1 MGVSFNI
8 MAVCAIFDPIIPAAP
23 TMTSFSFVKNSIC
36 CAINLVFLPWR
47 LQIYENSLYLSRYNP
62 FMALFLTKDLDD
74 PGRSRL
80 GVWKITESEEELRNM
95 SSVPTDELEE
105 ISYIK
110 NESLRKQKLAVRAL
124 LDAMFDDKVYLSHH
138 DNGKPYIENCATSI
152 SITHTEKYVAVIL
165 SETEDVGI
173 DIESLDRDF
182 SAVEKKALSE
192 DEIDD
197 LDDDKRNEQLAIY
210 WCAKEAIFKMQSQ
223 NDVNFAEQIEI
234 ERFRPKS
241 DGELEATFIDKDG
254 FEEDFDL
261 EYMTFDG
268 HILVWTAVS

>member
-1 MGVSFNI
+1 
-8 MAVCAIFDPIIPAAP
+8 
-23 TMTSFSFVKNSIC
+23 
-36 CAINLVFLPWR
+36 
-47 LQIYENSLYLSRYNP
+47 
-62 FMALFLTKDLDD
+62 MALFLTKDLDD